1 MTQFDHTSTINDNT
15 YDPNTKYAKQAG
27 PVQFLMGLQNDRDL
41 PESRIEGKAP
51 PLLRIQPKVAFDVD
65 L

>member
-1 MTQFDHTSTINDNT
+1 MITTTHHPIHITTT
-15 YDPNTKYAKQAG
+15 TTLQAG